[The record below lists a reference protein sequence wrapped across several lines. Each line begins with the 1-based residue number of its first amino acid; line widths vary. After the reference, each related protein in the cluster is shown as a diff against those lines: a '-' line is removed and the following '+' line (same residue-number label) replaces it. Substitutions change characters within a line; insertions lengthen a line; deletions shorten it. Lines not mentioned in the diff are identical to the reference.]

1 MRIRPR
7 PKENPDDTRSKELH
21 QKSIQEE
28 EKKFKL
34 PRKDEHGAELAS
46 QQRSMEIISSGKAE
60 SVKTE
65 GVAAAQ
71 QMTNTNNVILKMVD
85 SMRLG
90 QLGDK
95 QLLEAQLKTDD
106 TIHTSLQGATIRLEL
121 TSEGLRVFIEPVAG
135 QKDIAEAL
143 IAAHHDS
150 VTKLQESLAA
160 KNITLQHLQVG
171 DLVADLPYEKPLS
184 PSELFSGQQ
193 LDQGKREGR
202 EQKGQTPERIDP
214 TTKS

>member
-21 QKSIQEE
+21 KKPPQE

-34 PRKDEHGAELAS
+34 PTKDQQGAELAS
-46 QQRSMEIISSGKAE
+46 QQQAQQIVSSGKAE
-60 SVKTE
+60 NVKTE
-65 GVAAAQ
+65 GVTAAQ
-71 QMTNTNNVILKMVD
+71 QMTNANNVILKMVD
-85 SMRLG
+85 SMRVG
-90 QLGDK
+90 QVGEK
-95 QLLEAQLKTDD
+95 QLVEAQLKTDD

-121 TSEGLRVFIEPVAG
+121 TSDGLRVFIEPVAG

-171 DLVADLPYEKPLS
+171 DLVADLPYEKPLT

-202 EQKGQTPERIDP
+202 EQKGQPPERIDP